1 MAKKQSKIDLVVFKR
16 LLVFLRAYKKYLYL
30 TMFFTIFLAFLTPIQ
45 PIIIGEVVNRF
56 IVDSQDESEL
66 TKWILILV
74 GMAFIQ
80 GLFEFFRTY
89 YANLMAQSVIFDIRK
104 KLYAHILR
112 FKTAYFDK
120 TPLGSLV
127 TRVVSDI
134 EAISDV
140 FSSGLVSI
148 IGDSLLLIVLLIL
161 MFVSNWQL
169 ALVSLLPMPFLFL
182 ATRLFARAMRKSYE
196 QERIQ
201 VTRLNTFAQEHLS
214 GMSIV
219 QLFNR
224 EKEEY
229 ERFTKINDKHRHAH
243 IIAVWAFSIFA
254 PAVEFI
260 SALSIAFIL
269 VWGGWSVLGQQG
281 DSSKIFGEIF
291 TFTMWLGMLFRP
303 IRQLADKF
311 NILQRGV
318 VRAERIFHIIDTDES
333 VIDNGKIT
341 DVDFREDVRFEK
353 VFFAY
358 QEEEWI
364 LKGLNLTIPSQQM
377 VAIVGATGAGKS
389 TIASLLFRF
398 YDYQKGEIKIGK
410 TPVHDIALS
419 TLRKNIALVQ
429 QDVFLFSD
437 TILNNITLGD
447 SKISREQVIE
457 ASKAVGAH
465 SFIMELPGDYDFPLG
480 ERGGVLSVGQRQL
493 ISFIRAYVYHP
504 QLLIL
509 DEATSSIDSES
520 EHLIQLATDK
530 ITQGRTSIVIAHR
543 LSTIQKADKIVVL
556 DHGEVKEEG
565 THEELL
571 EKDGFYRKL
580 YEKQFAEV

>member
-1 MAKKQSKIDLVVFKR
+1 MAKQSKIDLVVFKR
-16 LLVFLRAYKKYLYL
+16 LMVFLREYRKYLFF
-30 TMFFTIFLAFLTPIQ
+30 TMFFTVFLAFLTPIQ

-56 IVDSQDESEL
+56 IVDSQDKSEL
-66 TKWILILV
+66 TKWTLVLV
-74 GMAFIQ
+74 GLALTQ
-80 GLFEFFRTY
+80 GIFEFFRTF

-104 KLYAHILR
+104 KLYAHLIR
-112 FKTAYFDK
+112 FKTSYFDR

-148 IGDSLLLIVLLIL
+148 IGDSLLLVVILVL

-182 ATRLFARAMRKSYE
+182 ATKLFARAMRKSYE

-201 VTRLNTFAQEHLS
+201 VTHLNTFAQEHLS

-224 EKEEY
+224 EDEEFN
-229 ERFTKINDKHRHAH
+229 RFKGINAKHRQAH

-254 PAVEFI
+254 PAVELI
-260 SALSIAFIL
+260 SAMSIAFIL

-318 VRAERIFHIIDTDES
+318 VRAERIFDILDMDETIIDKGTVKD
-333 VIDNGKIT
+333 IDFGQ
-341 DVDFREDVRFEK
+341 DVCMENVH
-353 VFFAY
+353 FAY
-358 QEEEWI
+358 KDEDWI
-364 LKGLNLTIPSQQM
+364 LKGLNLKIPSKEM

-389 TIASLLFRF
+389 TIVSLLFRF
-398 YDYQKGEIKIGK
+398 YNFQKGDIKIGG
-410 TPVHDIALS
+410 TSINDIPLAE
-419 TLRKNIALVQ
+419 LRKNIALVL

-437 TILNNITLGD
+437 SIMNNITLGD
-447 SKISREQVIE
+447 KNITKEQVIV
-457 ASKAVGAH
+457 AAKAVGAH
-465 SFIMELPGDYDFPLG
+465 DFIMKLPNDYDFLLG

-493 ISFIRAYVYHP
+493 ISFIRAYVYQP

-509 DEATSSIDSES
+509 DEATSSIDSQS
-520 EHLIQLATDK
+520 EHLIQQATEK
-530 ITQGRTSIVIAHR
+530 ITEGRTSIVIAHR

-556 DHGEVKEEG
+556 DHGEVKETG

-571 EKDGFYRKL
+571 KINGFYKKL
-580 YEKQFAEV
+580 YDKQFAEA